1 MALVKCSEC
10 GKEISDKAKKCPH
23 CGNKVKEDISYV
35 KCNECEKKYDASLKC
50 CPSCG
55 MPNEKDNENNI
66 VSNEDKKKKN
76 IWPIILLSSLL
87 LIIILFSL
95 FTKKG
100 SNNYNDNYE
109 KPDNSY
115 DDNNENNNNDNGV
128 EDESNLPELTVTKD
142 VPTVVEGTYGND
154 KIKAEIT
161 IKGVYWT
168 SKILPP
174 TPRQSYYTY
183 YDENDEE
190 IYQVVEMVVK
200 NIGTE
205 SFSNYIFEG
214 FLSDTCTPTFKFDG
228 GYTYNG
234 ISLIEVERDGK
245 GNYDLSNFYSINP
258 LVTKTIYAVKTV
270 PNATK
275 DLSLSVNLCF
285 GDNKLYINW

>member
-1 MALVKCSEC
+1 MALVKCSKCKE
-10 GKEISDKAKKCPH
+10 EISDKAKKCPH

-35 KCNECEKKYDASLKC
+35 KCSECEKKYDASLKC

-55 MPNEKDNENNI
+55 MPNEKDNENNLAN
-66 VSNEDKKKKN
+66 NEDKEKKN
-76 IWPIILLSSLL
+76 MWPIILFSSLL
-87 LIIILFSL
+87 FIIIVFSL
-95 FTKKG
+95 YNRKG
-100 SNNYNDNYE
+100 SNNYNNNYE

-115 DDNNENNNNDNGV
+115 YNNENDNNDNDV

-142 VPTVVEGTYGND
+142 VPTVVEGTYGNN

-161 IKGVYWT
+161 IKDVYWT

-183 YDENDEE
+183 YDEKDEE

-234 ISLIEVERDGK
+234 ISLIEVEKDGE

-258 LVTKTIYAVKTV
+258 LATKTIYAVKIV